1 MGGDLMEIKSDVSV
15 AQQQATALTTA
26 KDQLLADASS
36 VTLDE
41 QTTVQGNPKA
51 KAVIQRS
58 GGMANQVK
66 TALATTMEHLHSV
79 ASDFEVVDQ
88 EGAQAIK
95 GE

>member
-1 MGGDLMEIKSDVSV
+1 MMEIKSDLSV
-15 AQQQATALTTA
+15 AQEQATALTTA
-26 KDQLLADASS
+26 KEQLLVDASS

-58 GGMANQVK
+58 GEMANQIK

-79 ASDFEVVDQ
+79 ASDFKAVDQ

>member
-1 MGGDLMEIKSDVSV
+1 MEIKSDLSA
-15 AQQQATALTTA
+15 AQQHATALTTA

-58 GGMANQVK
+58 GEIANQMK
-66 TALATTMEHLHSV
+66 TAITTTMEHLHSV
-79 ASDFEVVDQ
+79 VSDFEAVDQ
-88 EGAQAIK
+88 EGSQAIK

>member
-1 MGGDLMEIKSDVSV
+1 MGGDLMGIKSDLSA
-15 AQQQATALTTA
+15 AQQHATALTTA
-26 KDQLLADASS
+26 KEQLLADASS

-58 GGMANQVK
+58 GEIANQMK
-66 TALATTMEHLHSV
+66 TTVTTTMEHLHSV
-79 ASDFEVVDQ
+79 ASDFEAVDQ

>member
-1 MGGDLMEIKSDVSV
+1 MGGDMMEIKSDLSV
-15 AQQQATALTTA
+15 AQEQATALTAA
-26 KDQLLADASS
+26 KDQLLVDVSS

-58 GGMANQVK
+58 GEMANQIN

-79 ASDFEVVDQ
+79 ANDFEAVDQ

>member
-1 MGGDLMEIKSDVSV
+1 MEIKSDVSV
-15 AQQQATALTTA
+15 AQQQATALSSA
-26 KDQLLADASS
+26 KDRLLTDLSS

-51 KAVIQRS
+51 KVAIQKS
-58 GGMANQVK
+58 GEV
-66 TALATTMEHLHSV
+66 ATQIQATITSTIEHLHSV

-88 EGAQAIK
+88 EGAQALK

>member
-1 MGGDLMEIKSDVSV
+1 MEIKSDLSA
-15 AQQQATALTTA
+15 AQQHATALTAA

-58 GGMANQVK
+58 GGN
-66 TALATTMEHLHSV
+66 
-79 ASDFEVVDQ
+79 
-88 EGAQAIK
+88 G
-95 GE
+95 

>member
-1 MGGDLMEIKSDVSV
+1 MKIKSDLSA

-26 KDQLLADASS
+26 KDQLLADASL

-58 GGMANQVK
+58 GGMANQIK
-66 TALATTMEHLHSV
+66 IAITTTMAHLHSV
-79 ASDFEVVDQ
+79 ASDFEAVDQ

>member
-1 MGGDLMEIKSDVSV
+1 MGGDLMELKSDLSA
-15 AQQQATALTTA
+15 AQQHATALTTA

-58 GGMANQVK
+58 GEMASQMK
-66 TALATTMEHLHSV
+66 TAITTTMAHLHSV

>member
-15 AQQQATALTTA
+15 AQQQATALSAA
-26 KDQLLADASS
+26 KDMLLTDVSL
-36 VTLDE
+36 VTLDD

-51 KAVIQRS
+51 KAAIQKS
-58 GGMANQVK
+58 GEV
-66 TALATTMEHLHSV
+66 ATQIQAGIASTIEHLHSV

-88 EGAQAIK
+88 EGAQALK

>member
-1 MGGDLMEIKSDVSV
+1 MGGDLMEIKSDLS
-15 AQQQATALTTA
+15 ATQQQATALTAA

-58 GGMANQVK
+58 GEMANQVK